1 MKSGNKT
8 EVTKEYY
15 PDGALRAIITEVY
28 YSNDITTVFL
38 ATNGYIEVSNVKV
51 SNGYLDQTEDFDSDG
66 YCDSEGNFINEGCKY
81 EHIVVF
87 DSDGNYIDERSKI
100 FFPNGTLK
108 HLSKKKF
115 KGINKIGASRRY
127 FNESIKEYF
136 PNGRLKYIGEYKSDE
151 WEKVRIGE
159 HKHFDKNGQLE
170 LVERFRK
177 NGRRIGNVEGFYEN
191 GKPAFIE
198 NYKTVRDEEA
208 AFQHGEWISYSRQG
222 DINQRIKYK
231 NGEYIAQSTVW
242 DDLRICDYIN
252 QITYNDDQLKNDIVF
267 KHFKREILL
276 AFRHNSLERR
286 DIFWSTEFV
295 PDRIRNDEDIANEV
309 IEFLDVSYLPTVFEY
324 IGDDLKANEK
334 FMDHYC
340 ECFRYMLR
348 NSLPRKRKVLWT
360 EPDCHSKNEMIR
372 FLSIIL
378 ELNEMDERIIDL
390 PFRKWL
396 SEKLGKYVS
405 YEFFQSLNNYSHVF
419 EAAYLEQ

>member
-28 YSNDITTVFL
+28 YSNDRTTVFL
-38 ATNGYIEVSNVKV
+38 ATNGYIEVSNR
-51 SNGYLDQTEDFDSDG
+51 YLDQTEDFDSDG

-81 EHIVVF
+81 ERIEVF

-108 HLSKKKF
+108 HLSEKKF
-115 KGINKIGASRRY
+115 KGINKTGASKRF

-159 HKHFDKNGQLE
+159 HKHFHKNGQLE

-177 NGRRIGNVEGFYEN
+177 NGRRIGNVEGFYED

-208 AFQHGEWISYSRQG
+208 AFQHGEWTSYSRQG

-231 NGEYIAQSTVW
+231 NGEYIAQSTVAN
-242 DDLRICDYIN
+242 DLCISDFNNYIR
-252 QITYNDDQLKNDIVF
+252 YNDDQLKNDIVF
-267 KHFKREILL
+267 KHFKREIFL
-276 AFRHNSLERR
+276 AIKEASLDRR
-286 DIFWSTEFV
+286 DIFELGGYSV
-295 PDRIRNDEDIANEV
+295 PARIRNDEDIAYEV
-309 IEFLDVSYLPTVFEY
+309 LDYIHFSQLDTVLEF
-324 IGDDLKANEK
+324 IGDELKANEK
-334 FMDHYC
+334 FMDQYLD
-340 ECFRYMLR
+340 CFRDILKDQ
-348 NSLPRKRKVLWT
+348 LPKKRKVIWT
-360 EPDCHSKNEMIR
+360 GPDHFSKNGLVL
-372 FLSIIL
+372 FLTTIL
-378 ELNEMDERIIDL
+378 DLNEMEERVIDL
-390 PFRKWL
+390 PFKKWL
-396 SEKLGKYVS
+396 SAELDKYVS
-405 YEFFQSLNNYSHVF
+405 FDFFYLHLNKYQHAL
-419 EAAYLEQ
+419 EAAHLEQ